1 MNEHRFR
8 YDPPKRMVDPN
19 AICQKELK
27 SYISTLPPIS
37 DHELVSNGR
46 EVSITAIRSST
57 TGEYYDIKTNPSFEP
72 CATNL
77 ALVEKVLKEHP
88 QTDLLTL
95 GEHSFY
101 YHPRVAEALEFAR
114 KEDGAI
120 QIAEGQEEV
129 VNALRDLQ
137 ELARVYKTNI
147 CVGTVCEKES
157 VQTVGEDGDLS
168 IYHNTAVIINS
179 NGEITQIRRKT
190 TGSESLVILEEQENN
205 NLVDKTKETAMSTI
219 TPVDLLNKNGDQFRV
234 MVCICAERSNKD
246 FYERAV
252 NSEADVLLLVV
263 HEGDD
268 RYMARSRSRLEEGF
282 TSDVDTSRQ
291 WNGDLYIEMAR
302 RLRVL
307 KPNGVIL
314 AADSAA
320 GAESGV
326 FYAGKR
332 ETIKEAKFEDDCVV
346 AKCRV

>member
-168 IYHNTAVIINS
+168 I
-179 NGEITQIRRKT
+179 
-190 TGSESLVILEEQENN
+190 
-205 NLVDKTKETAMSTI
+205 
-219 TPVDLLNKNGDQFRV
+219 
-234 MVCICAERSNKD
+234 
-246 FYERAV
+246 
-252 NSEADVLLLVV
+252 
-263 HEGDD
+263 
-268 RYMARSRSRLEEGF
+268 
-282 TSDVDTSRQ
+282 
-291 WNGDLYIEMAR
+291 
-302 RLRVL
+302 
-307 KPNGVIL
+307 
-314 AADSAA
+314 
-320 GAESGV
+320 
-326 FYAGKR
+326 
-332 ETIKEAKFEDDCVV
+332 
-346 AKCRV
+346 